1 MSESSLIK
9 ENNNSLITKIR
20 SIFEMKM
27 NTNVNI
33 QGIVLTLT
41 KDLLSDSYKT
51 ADIAA
56 FYLDQLVL
64 RILDTEVIFF
74 LVLFIYYLDK
84 NYFLMAYLLRKLCD

>member
-1 MSESSLIK
+1 
-9 ENNNSLITKIR
+9 
-20 SIFEMKM
+20 MKM

-74 LVLFIYYLDK
+74 FSFIYLLFRQKLFFDGLLITETVRLNAVVKYLIISGI
-84 NYFLMAYLLRKLCD
+84 